1 MPRLI
6 INNIEFE
13 LPEKTKI
20 AQTKQVNDLISLS
33 SRQSNYTATITLPLT
48 AKNVRGMNSLGII
61 GNNSNIPYQRN
72 SCYYYADDG
81 ECFIYNGWAVISSK
95 SDGYKL
101 NIYDGSIDF
110 YKAIENTTLAD
121 LDLTEINHTKTL
133 ENVVASFN
141 NETIYKYIIA
151 DYNGNAVYETSK
163 INIDYLVPSIP
174 VSWLMDKIAETYGY
188 TFTGSIFST
197 FNFTNLWLTFPKGL
211 LTTVPDIPYFE
222 SDLAWVSLDLGFR
235 RSFYMFFFSI
245 TTAHPSVTLSTP
257 YSVNFSESGVY
268 RVTLNGTV
276 NVLTPYEYFF
286 PAGLYQAKNVEG
298 LDPDFIVDAN
308 LLASVFI
315 RTDTTIDTSFLVNI
329 NAEDSLSYFFRMID
343 PDTVMLGIGGS
354 LDITISKVEN
364 TEIDF
369 EGAFLDFKTKDF
381 INEINWRFG
390 TTPYK
395 NKYSKEIKFLTMQ
408 EVLQTTNVID
418 WSDKYVEFS
427 DEVYIYGNYAKENT
441 LAYKYNDDESDFNNG
456 YINID
461 NDNLNDSTTIIQS
474 KIYSP
479 EKEKSFL
486 VPFEKRTN
494 IYKLWEKEVSGD
506 GIKYKALDKRFYF
519 MRYEDYTF
527 TFPTTIGS
535 ESLATSQSISIA
547 PFESF
552 FKLPFSDIVNDYYYP
567 FNQILNKSRVLTLN
581 LFLNDLDIENLNF
594 IALYYFKQEGG
605 YFLLNKVI
613 NYSEKG
619 KVKCEFIKVD
629 YVNKI
634 APIGDFTLEIS
645 FNGTCFEIIGIE
657 DYVGGIYLSI
667 SYDFGLT
674 WGNIGSPITISPY
687 CFPFETEAY
696 YRLSSTEGFAIS
708 NTIIL

>member
-48 AKNVRGMNSLGII
+48 ANNVRGMNSLGII

-95 SDGYKL
+95 SNGYKL

-151 DYNGNAVYETSK
+151 DYNGNAVYDTSK

-188 TFTGSIFST
+188 TFTGSIFNT
-197 FNFTNLWLTFPKGL
+197 FNYTNLWMTFPKGL

-222 SDLAWVSLDLGFR
+222 STLSWADVGLSPRPA
-235 RSFYMFFFSI
+235 FYMFFFSI
-245 TTAHPSVTLSTP
+245 TTAHPSVTLTTP
-257 YSVNFSESGVY
+257 YSVKFSQEGVY
-268 RVTLNGTV
+268 RINISGTV
-276 NVLTPYEYFF
+276 NIATNYIFTYPVGF
-286 PAGLYQAKNVEG
+286 YQAKNAEG
-298 LDPDFIVDAN
+298 LDPTFIVEAGIK
-308 LLASVFI
+308 ASVFTN
-315 RTDTTIDTSFLVNI
+315 TDTDIDTTYLINI
-329 NAEDSLSYFFRMID
+329 NAEDSLSYFFRMINIA
-343 PDTVMLGIGGS
+343 TVMLGIGGS
-354 LDITISKVEN
+354 LNITISKVEN

-369 EGAFLDFKTKDF
+369 DGAFLDFKTKDF

-395 NKYSKEIKFLTMQ
+395 NKYSKEIQFLTMQ

-418 WSDKYVEFS
+418 WSDKYVEFL
-427 DEVYIYGNYAKENT
+427 DEVYIYGNYAKENA

-461 NDNLNDSTTIIQS
+461 NENLNDSTTIIQS

-506 GIKYKALDKRFYF
+506 GIKYKSLDKRFYF

-527 TFPTTIGS
+527 TFPTTVGS
-535 ESLATSQSISIA
+535 ESLETSQSIAIA

-552 FKLPFSDIVNDYYYP
+552 FKLPFSDIVNDYYSP

-581 LFLNDLDIENLNF
+581 LFLNDVDIENLNF

-619 KVKCEFIKVD
+619 RVKCEFIKVD
-629 YVNKI
+629 YVNQI
-634 APIGDFTLEIS
+634 EPIVDNLLTLS
-645 FNGTCFEIIGIE
+645 YNGTCFEIENFESFTGGVYLNYGYL
-657 DYVGGIYLSI
+657 DGTDWANVGSV
-667 SYDFGLT
+667 
-674 WGNIGSPITISPY
+674 ITETPY
-687 CFPFETEAY
+687 CLVFEALGY
-696 YRLSSTEGFAIS
+696 YRLVNEDGFVIS